1 MARWALWLAPLLA
14 IWLPITAWAAKVDPQ
29 SADPGKLKALHE
41 HIENLNR
48 ALVRNSESKANVTD
62 QLRATETAIS
72 TANRRLHQ
80 LGEQR
85 NSVRAELDLLDQ
97 QSRRVSTQIEAQQQ
111 QLSRLLYRQNVQG
124 ESDALKLLLSG
135 EDPNQ
140 IARDRYFLVLLSR
153 AKAQLL
159 NDLRDALEQKKKLVD
174 SAHLKNDE
182 LAEIGRK
189 QEVNRAALLTQQQQ
203 RQEVLTRISDKINA
217 QRREIGTLKANET
230 RLSKLIAGLTR
241 SNKKPRKRA
250 AKPSANPPT
259 PDLDNQ
265 QTPEPTTFHGAFAS
279 LRGKLRLPVKGEIS
293 SRFGSTR
300 AEGGAT
306 WKGLFIR
313 ATEGSEVKAVAAGR
327 VVFADWLRGFG
338 NLLILDHGDG
348 YMSIYGNNQS
358 LFRETGEEVKAGD
371 TVAAVGNSGGNP
383 ESGLY
388 FELRQQ
394 GQAFDPLKWAS
405 LR

>member
-1 MARWALWLAPLLA
+1 MGRRALWLAPLLA
-14 IWLPITAWAAKVDPQ
+14 IWLPAAAWAAAADTK
-29 SADPGKLKALHE
+29 SANLKELRERIDSLRRDLAK
-41 HIENLNR
+41 
-48 ALVRNSESKANVTD
+48 STESKANVSD
-62 QLRATETAIS
+62 QLRETESAIS
-72 TANRRLHQ
+72 AANRHLHQ

-85 NSVRAELDLLDQ
+85 SSVHAELDQLEQ
-97 QSRRVSTQIEAQQQ
+97 QSRRVSTQIETQQQ

-153 AKAQLL
+153 ARAQLL
-159 NDLRDALEQKKKLVD
+159 NDLRDALGQKKKLAD
-174 SAHLKNDE
+174 SAHAKNDE
-182 LAEIGRK
+182 LTEIGRQ
-189 QEVNRAALLTQQQQ
+189 QEENRAALLTQQHQ
-203 RQEVLTRISDKINA
+203 RQAVLAKVSDKINT
-217 QRREIGTLKANET
+217 QRREIGTLKANEA
-230 RLSKLIAGLTR
+230 RLSKLIDGLAR
-241 SNKKPRKRA
+241 IAKKPRKHDRRS
-250 AKPSANPPT
+250 SANPST
-259 PDLDNQ
+259 PNPSNQ
-265 QTPEPTTFHGAFAS
+265 QTPEQSAFHGAFAS

-293 SRFGSTR
+293 GRFGSSR
-300 AEGGAT
+300 AEGGST

-313 ATEGSEVKAVAAGR
+313 TAEGTEVKAIAAGR

-371 TVAAVGNSGGNP
+371 TLAAVGSSGGNP

>member
-1 MARWALWLAPLLA
+1 MRHRALWLAPLLA
-14 IWLPITAWAAKVDPQ
+14 IWLPVAAWAAKADTK
-29 SADPGKLKALHE
+29 SAAPGKLKALHE
-41 HIENLNR
+41 RIENLNR
-48 ALVRNSESKANVTD
+48 ELARNNESRASVSD
-62 QLRATETAIS
+62 QLRETESSIS
-72 TANRRLHQ
+72 TVNRHLRQ

-85 NSVRAELDLLDQ
+85 NSVRAELDQLDQ

-174 SAHLKNDE
+174 SAHAKNDE
-182 LAEIGRK
+182 LTEIGRK
-189 QEVNRAALLTQQQQ
+189 QEVNRVALVTQQQQ
-203 RQEVLTRISDKINA
+203 RQVVLARISDKINA
-217 QRREIGTLKANET
+217 QRREIGTLKANEA
-230 RLSKLIAGLTR
+230 RLSKLIEGLAR
-241 SNKKPRKRA
+241 SNKNPRKRD
-250 AKPSANPPT
+250 AKPSANPAT
-259 PDLDNQ
+259 PDLKNQ
-265 QTPEPTTFHGAFAS
+265 QTPELSAFHGAFAS

-313 ATEGSEVKAVAAGR
+313 AAEGSEVKAVAAGR

>member
-1 MARWALWLAPLLA
+1 MWLRALWLAPLLV
-14 IWLPITAWAAKVDPQ
+14 IWLSAATWAVPPDDKSTD
-29 SADPGKLKALHE
+29 LKALRE
-41 HIENLNR
+41 RIDS
-48 ALVRNSESKANVTD
+48 VRRDLARNAASKANVSD
-62 QLRATETAIS
+62 QLRETESAIS
-72 TANRRLHQ
+72 AANRRLRQ
-80 LGEQR
+80 LSEQR
-85 NSVRAELDLLDQ
+85 NSVHAELDQLEQ
-97 QSRRVSTQIEAQQQ
+97 QSRRVSGQIESQQQ
-111 QLSRLLYRQNVQG
+111 QLSHLLYRQNVPG

-159 NDLRDALEQKKKLVD
+159 GDLRDALVEKQRLAD
-174 SAHLKNDE
+174 SARSKNSE
-182 LAEIGRK
+182 LTKIGSK
-189 QEVNRAALLTQQQQ
+189 QEESRAALLARQQQ
-203 RQEVLTRISDKINA
+203 RQAVLAQISNKIKA
-217 QRREIGTLKANET
+217 QHHEIGTLKANAA
-230 RLSKLIAGLTR
+230 RLSKLIDGLTR
-241 SNKKPRKRA
+241 ITRRSGKHGKRA
-250 AKPSANPPT
+250 VAAT
-259 PDLDNQ
+259 PGVSNQ
-265 QTPEPTTFHGAFAS
+265 QTPEPSAFQGAFAS
-279 LRGKLRLPVKGEIS
+279 LRGKLRLPVRGEIS
-293 SRFGSTR
+293 SRFGSSR
-300 AEGGAT
+300 AEDGSTG
-306 WKGLFIR
+306 KGLFIR
-313 ATEGSEVKAVAAGR
+313 AVEGTEVKAVAAGR

>member
-1 MARWALWLAPLLA
+1 MGRRALWLAPLLA
-14 IWLPITAWAAKVDPQ
+14 IWLPAAAWAAAADTK
-29 SADPGKLKALHE
+29 SANLKELRERIDILRRDLAK
-41 HIENLNR
+41 
-48 ALVRNSESKANVTD
+48 STESKANVSD
-62 QLRATETAIS
+62 QLRETESAIS
-72 TANRRLHQ
+72 AANRHLHQ

-85 NSVRAELDLLDQ
+85 SSVHAELDQLEQ
-97 QSRRVSTQIEAQQQ
+97 QSRRVSTQIETQQQ

-124 ESDALKLLLSG
+124 EPDALKLLLSG

-140 IARDRYFLVLLSR
+140 IARDRHFLVLLSR

-159 NDLRDALEQKKKLVD
+159 NDLRDALGQKKKLAD
-174 SAHLKNDE
+174 SAHAKNDE
-182 LAEIGRK
+182 LTEIGRQ
-189 QEVNRAALLTQQQQ
+189 QEENRAALLTQQQQ
-203 RQEVLTRISDKINA
+203 RQAVLAKVSDKINA
-217 QRREIGTLKANET
+217 QRREIGRLKANEA
-230 RLSKLIAGLTR
+230 RLSKLIEGLAR
-241 SNKKPRKRA
+241 IAKKSRKHDRR
-250 AKPSANPPT
+250 PSANPTT
-259 PDLDNQ
+259 PNPSNQ
-265 QTPEPTTFHGAFAS
+265 QTPDQSAFHGAFAS

-293 SRFGSTR
+293 GRFGSSRT
-300 AEGGAT
+300 EGGST

-313 ATEGSEVKAVAAGR
+313 TAEGTEVKAIAAGR

-371 TVAAVGNSGGNP
+371 TLAAVGNSGGNP